1 VYLQPTIVLDKAELP
16 ELVHKEADAGP
27 GRPYHFRERPLAY
40 FRDDGFRPSLFAEV
54 RQQQKGAG

>member
-1 VYLQPTIVLDKAELP
+1 MDLQPPIVLDEAELP
-16 ELVHKEADAGP
+16 EFVHKEADAGP

-40 FRDDGFRPSLFAEV
+40 FCDDGLRPSLFAEV